1 MIAMLKDTSLVYF
14 FGIYDAFKP
23 TRDIPSGQGDFLG
36 EYEEPLV
43 FVAFLFWIVAF
54 YLSRVVM
61 RIETSLGLNNDS
73 GAEKT

>member
-14 FGIYDAFKP
+14 FCIYDAFKP
-23 TRDIPSGQGDFLG
+23 TRDSPTGQRDFLG
-36 EYEEPLV
+36 KYEEPLV

-61 RIETSLGLNNDS
+61 RIEMSLGLNDES

>member
-1 MIAMLKDTSLVYF
+1 MLE
-14 FGIYDAFKP
+14 I
-23 TRDIPSGQGDFLG
+23 DFLG

-61 RIETSLGLNNDS
+61 RIEMSLGLNDES